1 MHYVSEHG
9 IMPKLYQ
16 RETIVTNN
24 SERKDIR
31 LVTSESV
38 SEGHPDKICDQIS
51 DAVLD
56 EMLGADPLARVAC
69 ETAVSNGLV
78 IVMGEITCSCYVD
91 IRDVVRRVVKDIG
104 YTVPEY
110 GFDYRSCGI
119 LVSLNNQSPDIAQG
133 VDQSL
138 EAREHGGIT
147 DAEIERTGAGDQGIM
162 VGYACSE
169 TPELMPLPIMLAHKL
184 CHRLAEVRKDK
195 TIPYLRP
202 DGKSQV
208 SIEYENGVARRLD
221 TIIIAAQH
229 DPDVS
234 EQTIREDIIE
244 KVIKPAVPTEL
255 IDAKTRYYVN
265 ATGRFVIGG
274 PACDTGFTGRK
285 LMVDTYG
292 GVIRHGGGAFS
303 GKDPTKVDRSGNYA
317 ARYVAKNIV
326 AAGLA
331 ERLEVEIAYVIGK
344 AEPIAI
350 AMNTFGTEKVD
361 CEIIHKLIKKYF
373 DLRPGAIIR
382 TLQLRRP
389 IYKPVAA
396 YGHFGRNDLAV
407 PWEKTDKAD
416 ILHKEAGLT

>member
-1 MHYVSEHG
+1 M
-9 IMPKLYQ
+9 I
-16 RETIVTNN
+16 N
-24 SERKDIR
+24 SNRKKVVR

-38 SEGHPDKICDQIS
+38 NEGHPDKICDQIS

-56 EMLGADPLARVAC
+56 EMLIQDPLSRVAC
-69 ETAVSNGLV
+69 ETAASNGLV
-78 IVMGEITCSCYVD
+78 IVLGEVTCSGYVD
-91 IRDVVRRVVKDIG
+91 IRDVVRRVVHDIG
-104 YTVPEY
+104 YTVPDY
-110 GFDYRSCGI
+110 GFDYQSCGV
-119 LVSLNNQSPDIAQG
+119 LVSLNSQSPDIAQG
-133 VDQSL
+133 VNQSL

-147 DAEIERTGAGDQGIM
+147 DAEIETIGAGDQGIM

-184 CHRLAEVRKDK
+184 CRRLAEVRRDK

-208 SIEYENGVARRLD
+208 TVEYENGIARRLD
-221 TIIIAAQH
+221 TVIIAAQH
-229 DPDVS
+229 HPEVT
-234 EQTIREDIIE
+234 EKTIREDIIE
-244 KVIKPAVPTEL
+244 KVIKATMPPEL
-255 IDAKTRYYVN
+255 IDAKTKYYVN

-292 GVIRHGGGAFS
+292 GVTRHGGGAFS
-303 GKDPTKVDRSGNYA
+303 GKDPTKVDRSGSYA
-317 ARYVAKNIV
+317 ARYVAKNVV

-331 ERLEVEIAYVIGK
+331 ERFELEIAYVIGK
-344 AEPIAI
+344 AEPVAF
-350 AMNTFGTEKVD
+350 ALNTFGTAKVD
-361 CEIIHKLIKKYF
+361 EDLIQKLIKAHF

-382 TLQLRRP
+382 SLQLRRP

-396 YGHFGRNDLAV
+396 YGHFGRNDLDL

-416 ILHKEAGLT
+416 VLRKEAGLA